1 MTMVATYEIQ
11 KTAWAKRFKAECP
24 TAYDEAIRL
33 ALETP
38 CNVIVYNAQDQNI
51 EEWKWVVE
59 SEQEPGFWLD
69 AFDTEDEA
77 RKLVREMGW
86 VELE

>member
-1 MTMVATYEIQ
+1 MTTITDI
-11 KTAWAKRFKAECP
+11 KNTPWAKRFKAECP
-24 TAYDEAIRL
+24 TAYDEAIRI
-33 ALETP
+33 ASETP
-38 CNVIVYNAQDQNI
+38 CSVIIYHAQDQNV

-77 RKLVREMGW
+77 RELVREMGW
-86 VELE
+86 IEIH